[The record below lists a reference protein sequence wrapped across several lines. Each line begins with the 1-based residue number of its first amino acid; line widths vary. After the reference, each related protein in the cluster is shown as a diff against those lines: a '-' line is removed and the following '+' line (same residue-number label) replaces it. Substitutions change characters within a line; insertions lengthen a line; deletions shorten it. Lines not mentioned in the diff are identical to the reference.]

1 MSVQSRFACLTT
13 CGVERHHVLVW
24 RVRSAWGEGGNRP
37 QLFSQLLPERCHT
50 DKDFESLRPAS
61 PWSTRLKA
69 SVSLVGRKPY
79 AMAHTHVRM
88 YRLRRVPA
96 GAAAAAPPLWP
107 RAGSHCLVGKP
118 RPPGCGRRLGV
129 VAFFFGCCC
138 LGFQEHPPPRR
149 PPPGGCSRTRRP
161 GARRQ
166 KGAAVGG
173 RRPPPS
179 LCSAQQWP
187 PCLGSAPCG
196 LMGRALVFRGGLMM
210 YSSGPR

>member
-79 AMAHTHVRM
+79 AMAHTHARM

-96 GAAAAAPPLWP
+96 GAAAAAPSLAAGRLALP
-107 RAGSHCLVGKP
+107 RGKTPPAGL
-118 RPPGCGRRLGV
+118 RPPPRRCR
-129 VAFFFGCCC
+129 FFFGCCC

-179 LCSAQQWP
+179 LCS
-187 PCLGSAPCG
+187 
-196 LMGRALVFRGGLMM
+196 V
-210 YSSGPR
+210 

>member
-96 GAAAAAPPLWP
+96 GAAAAAPPLAAGRLALP
-107 RAGSHCLVGKP
+107 RGKTPPAGL
-118 RPPGCGRRLGV
+118 RPPPRRCR
-129 VAFFFGCCC
+129 FFFW
-138 LGFQEHPPPRR
+138 LLLPWISRAPAAPAASARRVLAHPPPRR
-149 PPPGGCSRTRRP
+149 PPPKRCGGW
-161 GARRQ
+161 
-166 KGAAVGG
+166 GAA
-173 RRPPPS
+173 PAAFPLQCALSDDTP
-179 LCSAQQWP
+179 
-187 PCLGSAPCG
+187 G
-196 LMGRALVFRGGLMM
+196 LRDC
-210 YSSGPR
+210 